1 MRLLLVEDD
10 RMIGESLVRGLGD
23 DGYHVDWV
31 RDGAAASAA
40 LANGHAGGD
49 GGFAL
54 VLLDWGLPRQDGL
67 SVLKELRA
75 RHSLVPVLM
84 ITARDAVSDR
94 IEGLDAGA
102 DDYLVKPF
110 ALAELKARIR
120 SLLRRQEA
128 RATAEIVHGGLVVD
142 PVRHEVRLH
151 DNRVALTPREF
162 SLLRVLISRPGVI
175 HSRAQLEQSLYGW
188 NEAIES
194 NVIEV
199 IIHTVRRKLGAAIIE
214 NVRGVGWRI
223 GQAP

>member
-10 RMIGESLVRGLGD
+10 RMIGDSLVRGLGD

-31 RDGAAASAA
+31 RDGVAAAAA
-40 LANGHAGGD
+40 LADPSAS
-49 GGFAL
+49 FAL

-84 ITARDAVSDR
+84 ITARDTLQDR
-94 IEGLDAGA
+94 VQGLDAGA

-128 RATAEIVHGGLVVD
+128 RASAEMVHGALTLD
-142 PVRHEVRLH
+142 PVRHEVRLQGTSIA
-151 DNRVALTPREF
+151 VTPREF
-162 SLLRVLISRPGVI
+162 ALLRVLLSRPGAV
-175 HSRAQLEQSLYGW
+175 HSRTQLEQSLYGW
-188 NEAIES
+188 SEAIES

-199 IIHTVRRKLGAAIIE
+199 IIHTLRRKLGPGIID

-223 GQAP
+223 GTAP

>member
-10 RMIGESLVRGLGD
+10 RMIGDSLVRGLGD

-31 RDGAAASAA
+31 RDGLSASAA
-40 LANGHAGGD
+40 LADAGAN
-49 GGFAL
+49 FAL
-54 VLLDWGLPRQDGL
+54 VLLDWGLPRQDGID
-67 SVLKELRA
+67 VLREIRT
-75 RHSLVPVLM
+75 RHNLVPVLM
-84 ITARDAVSDR
+84 ITARDTLQDR
-94 IEGLDAGA
+94 VQGLDAGA

-128 RATAEIVHGGLVVD
+128 RASAEIVHGALTLD

-151 DNRVALTPREF
+151 GAPVAVTPREF
-162 SLLRVLISRPGVI
+162 ALLRVLLSRPGAV
-175 HSRAQLEQSLYGW
+175 HSRTQLEQSLYGW
-188 NEAIES
+188 SEAIES

-199 IIHTVRRKLGAAIIE
+199 IIHTLRRKLGPAIID

-223 GQAP
+223 GAPP

>member
-31 RDGAAASAA
+31 RDGVAASAA
-40 LANGHAGGD
+40 LADPEAA
-49 GGFAL
+49 FAL

-67 SVLKELRA
+67 SVLRELRA
-75 RHSLVPVLM
+75 RSSLVPVLM
-84 ITARDAVSDR
+84 ITARDSLPERVQ
-94 IEGLDAGA
+94 GLDTGA

-128 RATAEIVHGGLVVD
+128 RASAEIAHGALALD
-142 PVRHEVRLH
+142 PVRHEVRL
-151 DNRVALTPREF
+151 NGEPVAVTPREF
-162 SLLRVLISRPGVI
+162 ALLRVLLSRPGAV
-175 HSRAQLEQSLYGW
+175 HSRTQLEQSLYGW
-188 NEAIES
+188 SEAIDS

-199 IIHTVRRKLGAAIIE
+199 IIHTLRRKLGAAIID

-223 GQAP
+223 GAAP

>member
-10 RMIGESLVRGLGD
+10 RMIGDSLVRGLGD

-31 RDGAAASAA
+31 RDGVAATAA
-40 LANGHAGGD
+40 LADPSAN
-49 GGFAL
+49 FAL
-54 VLLDWGLPRQDGL
+54 VLLDWGLPRQDGM

-75 RHSLVPVLM
+75 SHSLVPVLM
-84 ITARDAVSDR
+84 ITARDTLQDR
-94 IEGLDAGA
+94 VQGLDAGA

-110 ALAELKARIR
+110 ALAEVKARIR

-128 RATAEIVHGGLVVD
+128 RASAEMVHGTLVLD

-151 DNRVALTPREF
+151 GAPVAVTPREF
-162 SLLRVLISRPGVI
+162 ALLRVLLSRPGAV
-175 HSRAQLEQSLYGW
+175 HSRTQLEQSLYGW
-188 NEAIES
+188 SEAIES

-199 IIHTVRRKLGAAIIE
+199 IIHTLRRKLGAAIID

-223 GQAP
+223 GAPP

>member
-31 RDGAAASAA
+31 RDGPAAAAA
-40 LANGHAGGD
+40 LADPQAA
-49 GGFAL
+49 FAL

-67 SVLKELRA
+67 SVLKDLRA
-75 RHSLVPVLM
+75 RQSLVPVLM

-120 SLLRRQEA
+120 TLLRRHEA
-128 RATAEIVHGGLVVD
+128 RATAEIVHGTLVVD
-142 PVRHEVRLH
+142 PVRHEVQLRGE
-151 DNRVALTPREF
+151 RVGLTPREF
-162 SLLRVLISRPGVI
+162 SLLRVLLSRPGVI
-175 HSRAQLEQSLYGW
+175 HSRAQLEQALYGW

>member
-31 RDGAAASAA
+31 RDGPAAAAA
-40 LANGHAGGD
+40 LAGPQAA
-49 GGFAL
+49 FAL

-67 SVLKELRA
+67 SVLKDLRA

-120 SLLRRQEA
+120 TLLRRQEA
-128 RATAEIVHGGLVVD
+128 RATAEIVHGTLVVD
-142 PVRHEVRLH
+142 PVRHEVQLRGE
-151 DNRVALTPREF
+151 RVGLTPREF
-162 SLLRVLISRPGVI
+162 SLLRVLLSRPGVI
-175 HSRAQLEQSLYGW
+175 HSRAQLEQALYGW

>member
-10 RMIGESLVRGLGD
+10 RMIGDSLVRGLGD

-31 RDGAAASAA
+31 RDGVAAAAA
-40 LANGHAGGD
+40 LADASAN
-49 GGFAL
+49 FAL
-54 VLLDWGLPRQDGL
+54 VLLDWGLPRQDGM

-84 ITARDAVSDR
+84 ITARDALSDR
-94 IEGLDAGA
+94 VEGLDAGA

-128 RATAEIVHGGLVVD
+128 RASAELAHGALLLD

-151 DNRVALTPREF
+151 GATVAVTPREF
-162 SLLRVLISRPGVI
+162 ALLRVLLSRPGAV
-175 HSRAQLEQSLYGW
+175 HSRRQLEQSLYGW
-188 NEAIES
+188 SEQIDS
-194 NVIEV
+194 NVVEV
-199 IIHTVRRKLGAAIIE
+199 MIHTLRRKLGAAIID

-223 GQAP
+223 GAAP

>member
-10 RMIGESLVRGLGD
+10 RMIGDSLVRGLGD

-31 RDGAAASAA
+31 RDGVAAAAA
-40 LANGHAGGD
+40 LADPAAD
-49 GGFAL
+49 FAI
-54 VLLDWGLPRQDGL
+54 VLLDWGLPRQDGM

-84 ITARDAVSDR
+84 ITARDTLQDR
-94 IEGLDAGA
+94 VQGLDAGA

-128 RATAEIVHGGLVVD
+128 RASAELVHGALTLD
-142 PVRHEVRLH
+142 PVRHEVRLQGETIG
-151 DNRVALTPREF
+151 VTPREF
-162 SLLRVLISRPGVI
+162 ALLRVLLSRPGAVY
-175 HSRAQLEQSLYGW
+175 SRTQLEQSLYGW
-188 NEAIES
+188 SEAIES

-199 IIHTVRRKLGAAIIE
+199 IIHTLRRKLGPAIID

-223 GQAP
+223 GAAP

>member
-10 RMIGESLVRGLGD
+10 RMIGDSLVRGLGD

-31 RDGAAASAA
+31 RDGVAASAA
-40 LANGHAGGD
+40 LADPSAR
-49 GGFAL
+49 FAL

-84 ITARDAVSDR
+84 ITARDTLQDR
-94 IEGLDAGA
+94 VQGLDAGA

-120 SLLRRQEA
+120 SLLRRQQA
-128 RATAEIVHGGLVVD
+128 RATPDIVHGALTLD

-151 DNRVALTPREF
+151 GAPVAVTPREF
-162 SLLRVLISRPGVI
+162 ALLRVLLSRAGVV
-175 HSRAQLEQSLYGW
+175 HSRTQLEQSLYGW
-188 NEAIES
+188 SEAIES

-199 IIHTVRRKLGAAIIE
+199 IIHTLRRKLGAGIID

-223 GQAP
+223 GTPP